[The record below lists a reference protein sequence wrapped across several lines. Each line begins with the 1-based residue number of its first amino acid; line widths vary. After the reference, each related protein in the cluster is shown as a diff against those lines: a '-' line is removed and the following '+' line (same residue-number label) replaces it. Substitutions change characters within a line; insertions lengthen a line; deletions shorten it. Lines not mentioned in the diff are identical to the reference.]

1 MRKSRFTEA
10 QIIGMIKE
18 QEAGLPTSEL
28 CRKHGLSPATFYKL
42 KAKYGGMDLS
52 DANRLKQ
59 LEAENAKLK
68 RLVADVMLDN
78 VVLKDLPGKALTTP
92 MQRRDAVLR
101 ALKDHPISQRR
112 ACVLIGVDPK
122 TVRRKRPPDNPE
134 IREAMHEIVEK
145 RRRFGYRRV
154 GILLERKGM
163 IMNEKKLYRIYRE
176 EGLSVRRRRGRK
188 RARGSRTPMP
198 VPLRPNQ
205 RWSLDFLSD
214 TFGACRKF
222 RILAVNDDCCRENL
236 ALIADTS
243 ISGARVARELDAL
256 VRIYGK
262 PACIVSDN
270 GTEFTSKAILKW
282 ANVNKVEWHYI
293 DPGKPQQNGF
303 IESFNGSLRDECLN
317 EEIFDSL
324 ADARRTLALWRY
336 DYNHVRPHSSL
347 GNQTPAEAR
356 RALEQSEGSALGAL
370 AQPEPDHYQPQGL
383 SL

>member
-1 MRKSRFTEA
+1 M
-10 QIIGMIKE
+10 
-18 QEAGLPTSEL
+18 
-28 CRKHGLSPATFYKL
+28 
-42 KAKYGGMDLS
+42 
-52 DANRLKQ
+52 
-59 LEAENAKLK
+59 
-68 RLVADVMLDN
+68 
-78 VVLKDLPGKALTTP
+78 
-92 MQRRDAVLR
+92 LR

-236 ALIADTS
+236 TLIADTS
-243 ISGARVARELDAL
+243 LSGARVARELDAL

-262 PACIVSDN
+262 PNCIVSDN
-270 GTEFTSKAILKW
+270 GTEFTSNDLP
-282 ANVNKVEWHYI
+282 
-293 DPGKPQQNGF
+293 PGRPSVITRVLGV
-303 IESFNGSLRDECLN
+303 
-317 EEIFDSL
+317 DSGL
-324 ADARRTLALWRY
+324 FR
-336 DYNHVRPHSSL
+336 V
-347 GNQTPAEAR
+347 GQAR
-356 RALEQSEGSALGAL
+356 RARS
-370 AQPEPDHYQPQGL
+370 
-383 SL
+383 

>member
-28 CRKHGLSPATFYKL
+28 CRQHGLSPATFYKL

-52 DANRLKQ
+52 DAKRLKQ
-59 LEAENAKLK
+59 LEDENAKLK
-68 RLVADVMLDN
+68 RLLADAMLDN
-78 VVLKDLPGKALTTP
+78 VVLKDPLGKALTTP
-92 MQRRDAVLR
+92 VQRRDAVLR
-101 ALKDHPISQRR
+101 AMKDHPISQRR

-122 TVRRKRPPDNPE
+122 TVRRDRPPDNPE
-134 IREAMHEIVEK
+134 IREEMHKIAEK

-282 ANVNKVEWHYI
+282 ANANGVEWHYI
-293 DPGKPQQNGF
+293 DPGKPQQNGY

-324 ADARRTLALWRY
+324 ADARRKLALWRY
-336 DYNHVRPHSSL
+336 DYNNVRPHSSL
-347 GNQTPAEAR
+347 GNKTPSDAR
-356 RALEQSEGSALGAL
+356 RALEQSEGSAPGAL
-370 AQPEPDHYQPQGL
+370 ATPETNQYQPQGL